1 MLGAVT
7 PVPDTLSEYQFAGL
21 LRGATHRDRQVPEPR
36 PAGAGAARRSCSKAS
51 IHPGETAL
59 EGPFGDHTGYYNEV
73 ERFPV
78 FTIERITMR
87 REPIYHS
94 TYTGK
99 PPDEPAVLGVALN
112 EVFVPLLQKQFPEI
126 VGLLPAARRLLLP
139 AWRWSA

>member
-1 MLGAVT
+1 M
-7 PVPDTLSEYQFAGL
+7 
-21 LRGATHRDRQVPEPR
+21 
-36 PAGAGAARRSCSKAS
+36 PARAEIVLEGH

-59 EGPFGDHTGYYNEV
+59 EGPFGDHTGYYNEQ

-87 REPIYHS
+87 RDPIYHS

-112 EVFVPLLQKQFPEI
+112 EVFVPLLQKQFP
-126 VGLLPAARRLLLP
+126 GDRRFLPAARGLLVP
-139 AWRWSA
+139 HRRGQHAEAVCRATPSA